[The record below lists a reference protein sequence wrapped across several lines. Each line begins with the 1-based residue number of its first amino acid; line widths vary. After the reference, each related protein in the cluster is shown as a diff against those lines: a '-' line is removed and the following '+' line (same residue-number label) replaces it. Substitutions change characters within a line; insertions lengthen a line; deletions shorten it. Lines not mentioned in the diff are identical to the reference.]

1 VYVCTD
7 WQQHGHEPRYADADR
22 RTLAGQA
29 MTEEQ
34 RAERRLVI
42 ENNRAWESAQT
53 VRRRWLREFLSRRS
67 APKDA
72 PQWVAATVAAGSFEL
87 QKALD
92 DGFTVAIDLLGLAT
106 EPQWRRVSG
115 APHPVAEAAIAS
127 TPAWAAVLTLGL
139 LLGGIEA
146 GTGRHSWRRPTATTR
161 SYFAT
166 LERWG
171 YVLSD
176 VERLVLADPD
186 SDPEP
191 DARTDAGTDAEEI
204 ERPGAGEQPRTPTAD
219 NGVEGAAERVA

>member
-1 VYVCTD
+1 VGVRTD
-7 WQQHGHEPRYADADR
+7 RPPP
-22 RTLAGQA
+22 LAAG
-29 MTEEQ
+29 
-34 RAERRLVI
+34 VPG
-42 ENNRAWESAQT
+42 
-53 VRRRWLREFLSRRS
+53 RRS

-72 PQWVAATVAAGSFEL
+72 PQWVAATVAAGSFQL

-92 DGFTVAIDLLGLAT
+92 DGFSLAIDLLGLAT
-106 EPQWRRVSG
+106 EPQWRRVPG
-115 APHPVAEAAIAS
+115 DPHPVAEAAMAS
-127 TPAWAAVLTLGL
+127 TPARASVLTLGL

-186 SDPEP
+186 ADPEA
-191 DARTDAGTDAEEI
+191 DARTDAGTDAEKT
-204 ERPGAGEQPRTPTAD
+204 ERPAAGEQPPAATAD
-219 NGVEGAAERVA
+219 SGVEGAVESVA